1 MKYLNQKIENES
13 KKENKMNYKD
23 KAIRC
28 VKDTI
33 LPMQRKQFEE
43 CGYCLDKQYKRYGN
57 TGWLFAKT
65 IEKGRIYEI
74 GYPKCVCPDVI
85 SGKVTDVS
93 HCECSRQS
101 ILYIIGNLL
110 PDKNISVEII
120 ETVLG
125 GAEKCRFKV
134 TVE

>member
-1 MKYLNQKIENES
+1 
-13 KKENKMNYKD
+13 MNYRD
-23 KAIRC
+23 KAIHC

-33 LPMQRKQFEE
+33 LPMQREQLEE
-43 CGYCLDKQYKRYGN
+43 CGRCLDEQYKRYGN
-57 TGWLFAKT
+57 TEWLSAKT
-65 IEKGRIYEI
+65 IEEGHIYEI
-74 GYPKCVCPDVI
+74 GYPACVCPEVA
-85 SGKVTDVS
+85 SGKVKDAS

-101 ILYIIGNLL
+101 VLYIIGNLL

>member
-1 MKYLNQKIENES
+1 
-13 KKENKMNYKD
+13 MNYRD
-23 KAIRC
+23 TAINC

-43 CGYCLDKQYKRYGN
+43 CGRCLDEQYKRYGN
-57 TGWLFAKT
+57 TALLFAEI
-65 IEKGRIYEI
+65 IEEGRIYEI
-74 GYPKCVCPDVI
+74 GYPACVCPEVI
-85 SGKVTDVS
+85 SGKVKDVS

-101 ILYIIGNLL
+101 VLYIIGNLL
-110 PDKNISVEII
+110 PDKNIGVEII

-125 GAEKCRFKV
+125 GADKCRFKV

>member
-43 CGYCLDKQYKRYGN
+43 CGYCLDKQYQTIWEYRMAFRKDNRKRTY
-57 TGWLFAKT
+57 L
-65 IEKGRIYEI
+65 
-74 GYPKCVCPDVI
+74 
-85 SGKVTDVS
+85 
-93 HCECSRQS
+93 
-101 ILYIIGNLL
+101 
-110 PDKNISVEII
+110 
-120 ETVLG
+120 
-125 GAEKCRFKV
+125 
-134 TVE
+134 

>member
-1 MKYLNQKIENES
+1 MLDYR
-13 KKENKMNYKD
+13 D
-23 KAIRC
+23 KAIHC
-28 VKDTI
+28 VKDTV

-43 CGYCLDKQYKRYGN
+43 CGCCLDEQYKRYGN
-57 TGWLFAKT
+57 TEWLFAEI
-65 IEKGRIYEI
+65 IEEGHVYEI
-74 GYPKCVCPDVI
+74 GYPACVCLEVV
-85 SGKVTDVS
+85 SGKIKDVS

-101 ILYIIGNLL
+101 VLYIIGNLL

>member
-1 MKYLNQKIENES
+1 MCQGYDIANAK
-13 KKENKMNYKD
+13 
-23 KAIRC
+23 
-28 VKDTI
+28 
-33 LPMQRKQFEE
+33 KQFEE
-43 CGYCLDKQYKRYGN
+43 CGRCLDEQYKRYGN
-57 TGWLFAKT
+57 TEWLSAKT
-65 IEKGRIYEI
+65 IEEGHVYEI
-74 GYPKCVCPDVI
+74 GYPACVCPDVA
-85 SGKVTDVS
+85 SGNVKDVS

-110 PDKNISVEII
+110 PDKNINVEII